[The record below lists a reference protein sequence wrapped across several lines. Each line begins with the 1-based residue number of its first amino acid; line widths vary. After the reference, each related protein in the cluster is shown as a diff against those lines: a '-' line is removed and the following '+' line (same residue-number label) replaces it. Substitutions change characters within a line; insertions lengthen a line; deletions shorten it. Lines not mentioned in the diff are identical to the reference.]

1 MPDLSATST
10 ALLVM
15 DVQTSIVARYAPKSE
30 AMLQTLQVVIAASR
44 KHGIRVIYVIVA
56 FRPGHPEVSG
66 ANKLFGFIKQSGDL
80 IGETVHSAVAPLAHE
95 PVVTKRRV
103 SAFSGSDLEVILR
116 ANRIEHLILTGIAT
130 SGVVL
135 STLRQAADADY
146 RVTVIE
152 DCCLDGD
159 TEVHSVLMGKVF
171 PRQADVMAAADFLNL
186 AVV

>member
-1 MPDLSATST
+1 MAHLSATST

-15 DVQTSIVARYAPKSE
+15 DVQTSIVGRYAPKSE
-30 AMLQTLQVVIAASR
+30 AMLASLQGVIAAAR

-56 FRPGHPEVSG
+56 FRPGHPEVSS
-66 ANKLFGFIKQSGDL
+66 ANKLFGAIKQSGGL
-80 IGETVHSAVAPLAHE
+80 ISEAVHPAVAPLSHE

-116 ANRIEHLILTGIAT
+116 ANGIEHLILTGIAT

-146 RVTVIE
+146 RLTVIE

-159 TEVHSVLMGKVF
+159 AEVHSVLMGKVF
-171 PRQADVMAAADFLNL
+171 PRQADVIVAADFLNL
-186 AVV
+186 AAV